1 MGDALQGRRIVV
13 GVAGGIA
20 AYKAAELCSQL
31 QKAGAQVRVAMSNW
45 ADRFVAP
52 LTFEAITQHRV
63 YGRIF
68 DEAQSHEMEHI
79 SWARWADALVI
90 APATADLLARMAAGL
105 ADDPVAVLY
114 LAFRGPVVVAPAMNT
129 AMLEHPA
136 TAANLETLRRRGVLV
151 VETESGPLACGE
163 VGSGRLAAPERIVDF
178 LRALDFS
185 RPAAA
190 PSAPADDSAA
200 PAASPDASGTLAPP
214 SAPPLPPPD
223 DSMAGL
229 TVLITSGPTH
239 EYIDPVRFMTN
250 PSSGKMGA
258 ALAREAAR
266 RGAKVHLVSGPVAP
280 SSLPAEAA
288 TIHRITTAEQML
300 KTVTEL
306 APGVDLFV
314 FAAAVSD
321 FRLSQ
326 KIGQKIKRTGNSIAL
341 QLTENPDIAQTIGHS
356 KRENQV
362 TVGFAAETEDLETN
376 ALSKL
381 ARKRLDAIVANDVA
395 NPRIGFERDENEVT
409 VYLRDGGKV
418 HVPRRS
424 KAEVAREVFE
434 IVLPMCRKPAG
445 SQEQRP

>member
-1 MGDALQGRRIVV
+1 
-13 GVAGGIA
+13 
-20 AYKAAELCSQL
+20 
-31 QKAGAQVRVAMSNW
+31 
-45 ADRFVAP
+45 
-52 LTFEAITQHRV
+52 
-63 YGRIF
+63 
-68 DEAQSHEMEHI
+68 
-79 SWARWADALVI
+79 
-90 APATADLLARMAAGL
+90 
-105 ADDPVAVLY
+105 
-114 LAFRGPVVVAPAMNT
+114 
-129 AMLEHPA
+129 
-136 TAANLETLRRRGVLV
+136 
-151 VETESGPLACGE
+151 
-163 VGSGRLAAPERIVDF
+163 
-178 LRALDFS
+178 
-185 RPAAA
+185 
-190 PSAPADDSAA
+190 
-200 PAASPDASGTLAPP
+200 
-214 SAPPLPPPD
+214 
-223 DSMAGL
+223 MAGL